1 MMAWFLFFAS
11 SAIEMIL
18 SMWLFDIFLDHKW
31 NSVRKY
37 VSGVSLYIAMCGNA
51 LWVESFSTNIAL
63 KLLIL
68 LNIFVVFL
76 KVFYK
81 SSVITAIFVA
91 SINTT
96 FMALSETIMIGVLQF
111 TYDDKYMWR
120 SVLGISGAYTIMA
133 AIIMLLKWKMAE
145 IKQLLK
151 KPTNQLLKFI
161 WLPFA
166 GVIAGLYYGSF
177 FTQALMG
184 PFETFVSAVLLIGN
198 VAALF
203 ALQELMIK
211 DEKIRLSEV
220 QIESKQN
227 QLHAFRDMQ
236 SLYERQGRKLH
247 DYKKQLGIVQEL
259 LNSGDISA
267 ATEYVEQLT
276 KSISVEIAE
285 VNVGHPVVN
294 AVLNQ
299 QYRIAKE
306 KNIGMTFAVS
316 DLKSIRISDEDIVV
330 FLGNLLENAIHE
342 CEKVISAGRMASIQV
357 KFVEKDGNIIIM
369 VKNPV
374 IRRVDII
381 DNKVQGDNSAGHGI
395 GLTNVEHVA
404 SKYDGSFAISCN
416 DQEFSAVVMI

>member
-31 NSVRKY
+31 NSVRRY
-37 VSGVSLYIAMCGNA
+37 VLGVSLYIAMCGNA
-51 LWVESFSTNIAL
+51 LLVESFSTNIAL

-96 FMALSETIMIGVLQF
+96 FMALSATIMIGVLQF

-133 AIIMLLKWKMAE
+133 AIIRLLKWKMPE

-151 KPTNQLLKFI
+151 RPTNQLLKFI

-227 QLHAFRDMQ
+227 QLQAFRDMQ

-247 DYKKQLGIVQEL
+247 DYKKQLGTVQEL
-259 LNSGDISA
+259 LKSGDVSA
-267 ATEYVEQLT
+267 AAEYVEQLT

-330 FLGNLLENAIHE
+330 LLGNLLENAIHE
-342 CEKVISAGRMASIQV
+342 CEKVIATGRTASIQV

-374 IRRVDII
+374 AQRVDII
-381 DNKVQGDNSAGHGI
+381 DNKVQGNNSVGHGI
-395 GLTNVEHVA
+395 GLINVEHVA

>member
-1 MMAWFLFFAS
+1 MIAWFFFLAS
-11 SAIEMIL
+11 GVIEAIT
-18 SMWLFDIFLDHKW
+18 SMRLFDIFLSHKW

-37 VSGVSLYIAMCGNA
+37 VSGVPLYVAIVGNA
-51 LWVESFSTNIAL
+51 LLVEAFSTNFAL

-68 LNIFVVFL
+68 MFVFIVFL
-76 KVFYK
+76 KVCYK
-81 SSVITAIFVA
+81 SNVITAVFVA

-96 FMALSETIMIGVLQF
+96 FMVLAETIMIGILQF
-111 TYDDKYMWR
+111 TYDDKNRWLSLLGMSCSYMIR
-120 SVLGISGAYTIMA
+120 I
-133 AIIMLLKWKMAE
+133 AIIGLLKWKMSA

-151 KPTNQLLKFI
+151 RPTNQLLKFI

-227 QLHAFRDMQ
+227 QLQAFRDMQ

-330 FLGNLLENAIHE
+330 LLGNLLENAIHE

-374 IRRVDII
+374 TRTVDII